1 MNAMLNPAMVV
12 VRRVIAAPAGEVFD
26 AWLDPEALAIWMRPG
41 TIRRTTATVEARVGG
56 RYKIVMEAD
65 DRSIPHTGEYRVI
78 DRPRRLAFTWH
89 SPHTGGRH
97 TLVTVDFLPIEQ
109 HTEVVITHEQLP
121 EGEYEGHRKGWSS
134 ALDNLFAMHERAAP
148 R

>member
-1 MNAMLNPAMVV
+1 MNAVVSPAILV
-12 VRRVIAAPAGEVFD
+12 VRRMIPAPAEEIFD

-41 TIRRTTATVEARVGG
+41 AVRRTTATVDARVGG
-56 RYKIVMEAD
+56 RYQILMETG

-97 TLVTVDFLPIEQ
+97 TLVTVDFLSSTQ

-121 EGEYEGHRKGWSS
+121 EDEREAHRTGWTAALEKLLELYEGPARQ
-134 ALDNLFAMHERAAP
+134 
-148 R
+148 